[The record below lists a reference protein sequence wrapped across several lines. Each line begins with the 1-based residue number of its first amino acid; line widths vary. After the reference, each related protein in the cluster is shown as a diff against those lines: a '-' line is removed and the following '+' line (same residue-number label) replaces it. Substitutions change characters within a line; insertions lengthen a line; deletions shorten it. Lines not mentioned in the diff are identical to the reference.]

1 MKRCHL
7 SNAGAERCCGSVTS
21 RLELNFPNPVERSED
36 LFDRVQQLELI
47 RETLASPARRIAVIM
62 GERVTGKTSLLNVV
76 QAWATAA
83 PDLVV
88 LRLAPVTSRSQLMEE
103 ILEGMA
109 SEADTSL
116 YELGYRDATGA
127 FARSTVI
134 GFRTVAQ
141 DLSAQVGRTFVVC
154 LDELDSM
161 LVNCPDDRS
170 ATEILDFIMHVSN
183 TSLPIRFVFTLTRAT
198 PQIMRTD
205 ATPFITAARI
215 AELDPWTVQET
226 REFVDSLLMPDLAVD
241 DAAHE
246 LLFAEG
252 GGHPY
257 LTKAILQRIVDGAS
271 ASVTSGVVSVDQ
283 VRAGVI
289 AALAAPEVHLTLFN
303 IVSVHFSSEETRVL
317 QRLAK
322 APGPLPAESFS
333 SIISAFID
341 LRRRHYVRPSGE
353 GFVLAFG
360 LLGRWLIGQMPAG
373 DDRAVVVPDFGQH
386 REVAKLVLDESRR
399 RAFLGEREI
408 QLTQQEYRFL
418 RRLMRET
425 GAVVDR
431 VDLVKAVWPEEVS
444 FEGGSD
450 GRLSQLV
457 HRLRAVLGDDDKE
470 ARYIETRRGF
480 GFSAIPENVEYIRGE
495 DW

>member
-1 MKRCHL
+1 M
-7 SNAGAERCCGSVTS
+7 AP

-36 LFDRVQQLELI
+36 LFDRVPQLELV

-76 QAWATAA
+76 QAWAAEEPGLA
-83 PDLVV
+83 V
-88 LRLAPVTSRSQLMEE
+88 LRLAPVTSRAKLIEE
-103 ILEGMA
+103 ILEGIA

-116 YELGYRDATGA
+116 YELGYRDAVGGLV
-127 FARSTVI
+127 RSTVV
-134 GFRTVAQ
+134 GFTAVAR

-183 TSLPIRFVFTLTRAT
+183 TTLPIRFVFTLTRAT

-215 AELDPWTVQET
+215 AELNPWTARET
-226 REFVDSLLMPDLAVD
+226 REFVDDLLSPGLAVD

-271 ASVTSGVVSVDQ
+271 TSVTGGVISVEQ
-283 VRAGVI
+283 VRAGVA

-303 IVSVHFSSEETRVL
+303 IVSVHFSSRKREYCSDSPR
-317 QRLAK
+317 R
-322 APGPLPAESFS
+322 PRNC
-333 SIISAFID
+333 
-341 LRRRHYVRPSGE
+341 LRTPS
-353 GFVLAFG
+353 
-360 LLGRWLIGQMPAG
+360 
-373 DDRAVVVPDFGQH
+373 
-386 REVAKLVLDESRR
+386 
-399 RAFLGEREI
+399 
-408 QLTQQEYRFL
+408 L
-418 RRLMRET
+418 R
-425 GAVVDR
+425 
-431 VDLVKAVWPEEVS
+431 
-444 FEGGSD
+444 
-450 GRLSQLV
+450 
-457 HRLRAVLGDDDKE
+457 
-470 ARYIETRRGF
+470 
-480 GFSAIPENVEYIRGE
+480 
-495 DW
+495 